1 MAYPGLSIPF
11 ALIKHVRGECFKQ
24 LQKIDPNA
32 APFFFLQEYI
42 LHSTTHINID
52 HNALCSPPRP
62 YEPLARVRLYEFYR
76 TFTVLSREQITL

>member
-42 LHSTTHINID
+42 LHSTTHIHRD
-52 HNALCSPPRP
+52 HNALCSPPTP
-62 YEPLARVRLYEFYR
+62 PPPPA
-76 TFTVLSREQITL
+76 QKNA